1 MHTVNFCPGGQPT
14 TYFCRGAKLQA
25 STSDISG
32 GLFGIRSLGC
42 RWLALP
48 LPDKKDITRLP
59 KLDDSSLLSVAH
71 VRIIPSLLQKG
82 MPRILKLASSLQPLF
97 SVYVFFFF
105 FLSVKVQPT
114 LLMYLTLRSI
124 QASEFTRGLYPGIS
138 RKKYRYSSSRSI
150 KLDQIYAATRC

>member
-105 FLSVKVQPT
+105 FFCRSRYNLRYLCT
-114 LLMYLTLRSI
+114 LLYGQSKPPSLHVVSI
-124 QASEFTRGLYPGIS
+124 LGSVERNTGIRHPDLLS
-138 RKKYRYSSSRSI
+138 
-150 KLDQIYAATRC
+150 